1 MSETDTSDLSNETPV
16 PETRQPSKPSVAYG
30 GGPGRMTDS
39 TDVRIASIEAHVDHM
54 RDDLGDMRRDLRELT
69 KTIISAGNDVR
80 EVDDGVSSLP
90 GRGWMFVSMFLFTAI
105 ICAVIIY
112 LDYIREY
119 LKVLPPT
126 SSVP

>member
-1 MSETDTSDLSNETPV
+1 MSDTDTSDLSSDNLPS
-16 PETRQPSKPSVAYG
+16 ETRPPPKPPANYG
-30 GGPGRMTDS
+30 SGRMDS

-54 RDDLGDMRRDLRELT
+54 RDDLGDMRRDMRDLA
-69 KTIISAGNDVR
+69 KTIISSGNDVR
-80 EVDDGVSSLP
+80 EVDDSISSLP
-90 GRGWMFVSMFLFTAI
+90 GKGWMFVSMLLFTAI
-105 ICAVIIY
+105 ICGVIIY